1 MVVCVHTHTL
11 EQDSVIKK
19 NETMQQLAAAWVEPE
34 MIIHSEGRQTNT
46 I

>member
-11 EQDSVIKK
+11 ERDSVIKK
-19 NETMQQLAAAWVEPE
+19 NETMRLAAAWVEPE